1 MTLRRLLAVVLLV
14 ACGDDDVT
22 DASVDARGDVGLDVG
37 VDARVDA
44 MGVDAMGDTA
54 TRDVGLDLGVDAGPP
69 VDPVDGAGAVEVAA
83 SEYEGVDFGFL
94 EGPHWR
100 EGRLYFSDLA
110 FGRPAAQATVYTLEP
125 PSTVS
130 LFARPSGGANGL
142 ATSGEGE
149 LVACLQL
156 DRAVGRITDSGV
168 DTLFTQFEGERL
180 NAPND
185 LVFRADGGWYF
196 TDPGYGSEGAAE
208 MDVRAV
214 YLVRGDEL
222 SRVWSGTLTQR
233 PNGVTLSPDEA
244 TLYLAD
250 TADGVIRAFDVESDG
265 ALSGEYIFAE
275 VGSPDGLTVDG
286 AGNVYVASR
295 DGVAVF
301 APDGTPW
308 GTLSVAMNPANV
320 AFGDADRRTL
330 YITARTTLYRARMPI
345 AGIERR

>member
-1 MTLRRLLAVVLLV
+1 MMRLSRWVAFALLV

-22 DASVDARGDVGLDVG
+22 DASVDARVDVGIDVG
-37 VDARVDA
+37 VDARVDV
-44 MGVDAMGDTA
+44 GVDAMGDTA
-54 TRDVGLDLGVDAGPP
+54 TGDVGLDLGIDAGPP
-69 VDPVDGAGAVEVAA
+69 LDPVAGAGAMEVAA

-100 EGRLYFSDLA
+100 EGRLFFSDLA
-110 FGRPAAQATVYTLEP
+110 FGRPAAQATVYALEP
-125 PSTVS
+125 PSTIS

-142 ATSGEGE
+142 ATSGDGA
-149 LVACLQL
+149 LIGCLQL
-156 DRAVGRITDSGV
+156 DRAIGRITEGGV
-168 DTLFTQFEGERL
+168 ETLFTEFEGERL

-185 LVFRADGGWYF
+185 LVFRADGAWYF

-208 MDVRAV
+208 MDVRGL
-214 YLVRGDEL
+214 YLVRGEAL
-222 SRVWSGTLTQR
+222 SRVWSGSLAQR

-265 ALSGEYIFAE
+265 ALSSESIFAE
-275 VGSPDGLTVDG
+275 AASPDGLTVDG
-286 AGNVYVASR
+286 AGNVYVASS

-301 APDGTPW
+301 APDGTLW
-308 GTLSVAMNPANV
+308 GTLAVGMNPANV
-320 AFGDADRRTL
+320 AFGDPDRQTL
-330 YITARTTLYRARMPI
+330 YITARTTLYRVRMPI